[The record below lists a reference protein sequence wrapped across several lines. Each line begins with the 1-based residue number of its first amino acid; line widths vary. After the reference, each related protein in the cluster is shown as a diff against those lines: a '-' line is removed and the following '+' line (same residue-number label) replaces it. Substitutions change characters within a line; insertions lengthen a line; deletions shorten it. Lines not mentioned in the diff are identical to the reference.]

1 MSSLI
6 ITKAASNE
14 LLRQSIYRGTPG
26 KIFLYLQED
35 NLDVGWMFLRVNVW
49 QESGIPV
56 ARTDGLTVYAPD
68 SQKSLLDDLTLDHY
82 QDLTGG
88 GFLISA
94 PKGATKS
101 SCGSGFKF
109 INSSCNFNR
118 VQVISFK
125 FIPKFSYQRSR
136 SLLHVAS
143 LLQMI

>member
-1 MSSLI
+1 MGWHTWLSKFRKLSSLI

-26 KIFLYLQED
+26 KIFLYLQHD

-49 QESGIPV
+49 KESGIPV
-56 ARTDGLTVYAPD
+56 ARTDGLTIYAPD
-68 SQKSLLDDLTLDHY
+68 SQKSLLDELTLDHY

-88 GFLISA
+88 GFLIST

-109 INSSCNFNR
+109 I
-118 VQVISFK
+118 K
-125 FIPKFSYQRSR
+125 
-136 SLLHVAS
+136 
-143 LLQMI
+143 

>member
-1 MSSLI
+1 MQQDI
-6 ITKAASNE
+6 
-14 LLRQSIYRGTPG
+14 
-26 KIFLYLQED
+26 
-35 NLDVGWMFLRVNVW
+35 LDIGWMFLRVNVW

-88 GFLISA
+88 GYLISA

-109 INSSCNFNR
+109 I
-118 VQVISFK
+118 K
-125 FIPKFSYQRSR
+125 
-136 SLLHVAS
+136 
-143 LLQMI
+143 

>member
-1 MSSLI
+1 MSRLTWLSKFRKLSSLI

-26 KIFLYLQED
+26 KIFLYLQHD

-49 QESGIPV
+49 KESGIPI
-56 ARTDGLTVYAPD
+56 ARTDGLTIYAPD
-68 SQKSLLDDLTLDHY
+68 SQKSLLDELTLDHY

-94 PKGATKS
+94 PKGTIKS

-109 INSSCNFNR
+109 I
-118 VQVISFK
+118 K
-125 FIPKFSYQRSR
+125 
-136 SLLHVAS
+136 
-143 LLQMI
+143 

>member
-26 KIFLYLQED
+26 KIFLYLQQD

-82 QDLTGG
+82 QDLTGVA
-88 GFLISA
+88 ISINKWWKTRY
-94 PKGATKS
+94 PE
-101 SCGSGFKF
+101 FKMRIVSKKEF
-109 INSSCNFNR
+109 EHIKM
-118 VQVISFK
+118 QE
-125 FIPKFSYQRSR
+125 Q
-136 SLLHVAS
+136 
-143 LLQMI
+143 QQQQ

>member
-1 MSSLI
+1 MGWLTLLSKFRKLSSLI

-26 KIFLYLQED
+26 KIFLYLQQD

-109 INSSCNFNR
+109 I
-118 VQVISFK
+118 K
-125 FIPKFSYQRSR
+125 
-136 SLLHVAS
+136 
-143 LLQMI
+143 

>member
-1 MSSLI
+1 MSKLIWLSKFRKLSSLI

-26 KIFLYLQED
+26 KIFLYLQQD
-35 NLDVGWMFLRVNVW
+35 NLDIGWMFLRVNVW

-109 INSSCNFNR
+109 I
-118 VQVISFK
+118 K
-125 FIPKFSYQRSR
+125 
-136 SLLHVAS
+136 
-143 LLQMI
+143 

>member
-14 LLRQSIYRGTPG
+14 LLRQSIYLGTPG
-26 KIFLYLQED
+26 KIFLYLQHD

-49 QESGIPV
+49 KQSGIPV
-56 ARTDGLTVYAPD
+56 ARTDGLTIYAPD
-68 SQKSLLDDLTLDHY
+68 SQKSLLDELTLDHY

-88 GFLISA
+88 GFLIST

-109 INSSCNFNR
+109 I
-118 VQVISFK
+118 K
-125 FIPKFSYQRSR
+125 
-136 SLLHVAS
+136 
-143 LLQMI
+143 

>member
-1 MSSLI
+1 MNKLTWLSKFRKLSSLI

-26 KIFLYLQED
+26 KIFLYLQQD

-49 QESGIPV
+49 KESGIPV

-109 INSSCNFNR
+109 I
-118 VQVISFK
+118 K
-125 FIPKFSYQRSR
+125 
-136 SLLHVAS
+136 
-143 LLQMI
+143 

>member
-26 KIFLYLQED
+26 KIFLYLQQD

-88 GFLISA
+88 GFLIST

-109 INSSCNFNR
+109 I
-118 VQVISFK
+118 K
-125 FIPKFSYQRSR
+125 
-136 SLLHVAS
+136 
-143 LLQMI
+143 

>member
-26 KIFLYLQED
+26 KIFLYLQQD

-109 INSSCNFNR
+109 I
-118 VQVISFK
+118 
-125 FIPKFSYQRSR
+125 PKFPYQKSR
-136 SLLHVAS
+136 LLSHEAS

>member
-14 LLRQSIYRGTPG
+14 LLRQSIYHHGTPG
-26 KIFLYLQED
+26 KIFLYLQHD

-49 QESGIPV
+49 KESGIPV

-68 SQKSLLDDLTLDHY
+68 SQKSLLDELTLDHY

-109 INSSCNFNR
+109 I
-118 VQVISFK
+118 K
-125 FIPKFSYQRSR
+125 
-136 SLLHVAS
+136 
-143 LLQMI
+143 

>member
-6 ITKAASNE
+6 ITKSASNE

-26 KIFLYLQED
+26 KIFLYLQPD

-49 QESGIPV
+49 KESGIPV
-56 ARTDGLTVYAPD
+56 ARTDGLTVYAPE
-68 SQKSLLDDLTLDHY
+68 SQKSLLDELTLDHY

-101 SCGSGFKF
+101 SCGSDFKF
-109 INSSCNFNR
+109 I
-118 VQVISFK
+118 K
-125 FIPKFSYQRSR
+125 
-136 SLLHVAS
+136 
-143 LLQMI
+143 